1 MNKYIV
7 PICDI
12 NAGDIWIKTV
22 MARSISECQEKIME
36 ELIDCYDMEN
46 NFSNYREFIEF
57 IDSNYDILI
66 GDIKD
71 IDEL

>member
-12 NAGDIWIKTV
+12 SASNIWIKTV
-22 MARSISECQEKIME
+22 MARSSSECQDKVME
-36 ELIDCYDMEN
+36 ELIDYYDMEN
-46 NFSNYREFIEF
+46 NFSNYREFIKF
-57 IDSNYDILI
+57 IDSNYDILV
-66 GDIKD
+66 GDVKD